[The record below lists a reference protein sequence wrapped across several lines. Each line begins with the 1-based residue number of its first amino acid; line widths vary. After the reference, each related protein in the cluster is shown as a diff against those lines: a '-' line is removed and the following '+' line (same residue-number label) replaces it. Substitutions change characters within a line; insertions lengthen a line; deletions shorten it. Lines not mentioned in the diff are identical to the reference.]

1 MSIFKRQISKREAV
15 LLAADRLRD
24 SKTPSPE
31 WIKTL
36 LFIERNSPQ
45 WKRKRRR
52 DSGELLSDLVAKI
65 EQEKMRELTDA
76 IEREELANTDSGGKL
91 Q

>member
-1 MSIFKRQISKREAV
+1 MSKRMSKREAV

-65 EQEKMRELTDA
+65 EKEKMAELTDA
-76 IEREELANTDSGGKL
+76 LEKEELADTDAGDTL